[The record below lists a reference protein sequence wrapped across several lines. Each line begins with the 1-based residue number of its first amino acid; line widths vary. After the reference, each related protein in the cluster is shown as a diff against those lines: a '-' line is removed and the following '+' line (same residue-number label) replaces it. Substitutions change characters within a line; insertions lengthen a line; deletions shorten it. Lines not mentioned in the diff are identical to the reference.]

1 LLIIVNHE
9 KKWVKPIDLKTSYKP
24 EWDFYKSFIEWRYD
38 IQARLYWSI
47 IRQNMDK
54 DEYFKDFKLLD
65 YEFIVVNRKTLVPLV
80 WKCPFTQTK
89 GTITLGKNNQIVLR
103 DPFEIGEELSYYL
116 NERPIIPNG
125 INWDKSND
133 LETWINTL

>member
-1 LLIIVNHE
+1 
-9 KKWVKPIDLKTSYKP
+9 
-24 EWDFYKSFIEWRYD
+24 
-38 IQARLYWSI
+38 
-47 IRQNMDK
+47 MDK

-80 WKCPFTQTK
+80 WKCPFTQAE
-89 GTITLGKNNQIVLR
+89 GTLSLGKNNQIVLR
-103 DPFEIGEELSYYL
+103 SPFEIGEELSYYL
-116 NERPIIPNG
+116 NEKPIIPNG